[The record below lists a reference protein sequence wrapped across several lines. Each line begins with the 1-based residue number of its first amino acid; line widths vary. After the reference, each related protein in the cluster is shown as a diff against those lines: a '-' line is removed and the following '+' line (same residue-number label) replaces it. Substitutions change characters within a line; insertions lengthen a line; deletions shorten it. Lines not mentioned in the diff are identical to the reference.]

1 MEDMFYYCSSLNELN
16 ISNFNINKETYTDRM
31 FSGFSEKLKKKI
43 KREFNN
49 LYYGSYTL
57 DD

>member
-1 MEDMFYYCSSLNELN
+1 
-16 ISNFNINKETYTDRM
+16 M